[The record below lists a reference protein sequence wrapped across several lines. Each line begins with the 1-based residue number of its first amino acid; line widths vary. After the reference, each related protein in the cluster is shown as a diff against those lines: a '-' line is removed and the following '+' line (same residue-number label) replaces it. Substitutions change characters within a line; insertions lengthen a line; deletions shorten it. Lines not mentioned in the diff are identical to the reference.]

1 MNVLYVKRCLLPI
14 IKINIQKQNIKGKK
28 VKYSYV
34 LERQSHLTFSP
45 KLFRTEEHILEGGL
59 TVESGSLADNCIEN

>member
-1 MNVLYVKRCLLPI
+1 MFTSHY
-14 IKINIQKQNIKGKK
+14 KGKHSETK
-28 VKYSYV
+28 HKGEKSKIFICT
-34 LERQSHLTFSP
+34 RTTITSTFSP